1 MSAVRLGDHAKLI
14 RGITFKPV
22 DKCDPRDEG
31 AVVCMRTKNVQAT
44 LDASDLIAVPSSL
57 SKNPEK
63 MLSAGDILVSSA
75 NSWNLVGKC
84 CQVPRLQYPS
94 TAGGFISILRPKTEK
109 LESSYLYRWFS
120 SDVVQRKL
128 RSFANQ
134 TTNISNLDH
143 KRTLELQ
150 IPLPPLAE
158 QKRIAGILDAADA
171 LRAKRREALAQLDT
185 LLQSTFLDM
194 FGDPVTNPMGW
205 EVVHYG
211 QIDSNAGLTSNS
223 LQGNRILTS
232 GDHARGGLSHVPNAK
247 DGDTFISSSRIQN
260 LKDGQLDLG
269 DIAFV
274 EAPES
279 AEAKRTTVEPGDV
292 LLSITADLGRTA
304 VVPRGIAKAHINQHL
319 AILRFTSLNP
329 VFVSYQLAS
338 KGGQAQF
345 DRLNRE
351 GVKAGLNFNDVK
363 SIRLT
368 NPPLNLQQRFA
379 AIADSVEHQKASHR
393 AHYRT
398 TESPPNST
406 PSSPPCNPA
415 PSGETSEP
423 PWKSPPTSRS

>member
-1 MSAVRLGDHAKLI
+1 MSEVRLGDHAKLI

-22 DKCDPRDEG
+22 DKCNPCDEG

-57 SKNPEK
+57 AKNPQK

-120 SDVVQRKL
+120 SDVVQRRL

-171 LRAKRREALAQLDT
+171 LRAQRREALARLDI
-185 LLQSTFLDM
+185 LLQSTFLDL

-205 EVVHYG
+205 EMVDGGRVSRRLTVGIVVKPASYYQPTG
-211 QIDSNAGLTSNS
+211 VPAIRS
-223 LQGNRILTS
+223 LNVRTNKIE
-232 GDHARGGLSHVPNAK
+232 
-247 DGDTFISSSRIQN
+247 
-260 LKDGQLDLG
+260 
-269 DIAFV
+269 IASLV
-274 EAPES
+274 YVS
-279 AEAKRTTVEPGDV
+279 AENNEGRLKKTRVWKDDV
-292 LLSITADLGRTA
+292 LLVRSGQPGTAA
-304 VVPRGIAKAHINQHL
+304 VVPAELDGVNAIDILILTPEQDVAHPVYLSNYFNSAGGKRMVLGAQRGQIQKHLNVGSLRSAPIPLPPLDLQCRFATIVQSVEQQKTSQRTHL
-319 AILRFTSLNP
+319 AELDTLFASLQ
-329 VFVSYQLAS
+329 S
-338 KGGQAQF
+338 
-345 DRLNRE
+345 
-351 GVKAGLNFNDVK
+351 
-363 SIRLT
+363 
-368 NPPLNLQQRFA
+368 
-379 AIADSVEHQKASHR
+379 R
-393 AHYRT
+393 AFR
-398 TESPPNST
+398 
-406 PSSPPCNPA
+406 
-415 PSGETSEP
+415 GDL
-423 PWKSPPTSRS
+423 

>member
-1 MSAVRLGDHAKLI
+1 MNAIS
-14 RGITFKPV
+14 
-22 DKCDPRDEG
+22 E
-31 AVVCMRTKNVQAT
+31 
-44 LDASDLIAVPSSL
+44 IAVLLRNGKSVRQSAEMNGLPITRIETIADGTI
-57 SKNPEK
+57 NPAKVGFADLGESDCADW
-63 MLSAGDILVSSA
+63 LLQDGDILISHI
-75 NSWNLVGKC
+75 NSTKHLGKC
-84 CQVPRLQYPS
+84 AIYEGDPPTLIHGMNLLALRVDPDVAASRYVYWILSS
-94 TAGGFISILRPKTEK
+94 TGFR
-109 LESSYLYRWFS
+109 
-120 SDVVQRKL
+120 RKL
-128 RSFANQ
+128 PQITKNSVNQSSF
-134 TTNISNLDH
+134 NISSF
-143 KRTLELQ
+143 KKLQ
-150 IPLPPLAE
+150 IPLPPLDE

-185 LLQSTFLDM
+185 LIQSTFLDM

-205 EVVHYG
+205 EVVSVG
-211 QIDSNAGLTSNS
+211 DVIGF
-223 LQGNRILTS
+223 LTS
-232 GDHARGGLSHVPNAK
+232 GSRGWAKYYAK
-247 DGDTFISSSRIQN
+247 DGDTFIRIQN

-393 AHYRT
+393 AHLAELDT
-398 TESPPNST
+398 LFASLQ
-406 PSSPPCNPA
+406 
-415 PSGETSEP
+415 
-423 PWKSPPTSRS
+423 SRAFRGDL

>member
-22 DKCDPRDEG
+22 HKCDPRAEG
-31 AVVCMRTKNVQAT
+31 AVVCMRTKNVQAM
-44 LDASDLIAVPSSL
+44 LDASDLIAVPRSL
-57 SKNPEK
+57 VKNPEK

-84 CQVPRLQYPS
+84 CQVPGLQYPS

-143 KRTLELQ
+143 KRTLELPL
-150 IPLPPLAE
+150 PLPPLAE

-185 LLQSTFLDM
+185 FLQSTFLDM
-194 FGDPVTNPMGW
+194 FGDPVTNSMPW
-205 EVVHYG
+205 KVVNVG
-211 QIDSNAGLTSNS
+211 DEIGFM
-223 LQGNRILTS
+223 TS
-232 GDHARGGLSHVPNAK
+232 GSRGWARYYAE
-247 DGDTFISSSRIQN
+247 DGDTFIRIQN

-274 EAPES
+274 NAPES
-279 AEAKRTTVEPGDV
+279 AEARRTRVEPGDV

-304 VVPRGIAKAHINQHL
+304 VVPDGIAKAHINQHL
-319 AILRFTSLNP
+319 AILRFTRLNP

-345 DRLNRE
+345 VRLNRE
-351 GVKAGLNFNDVK
+351 GVKAGMNFNDIK

-368 NPPLNLQQRFA
+368 NPPLDLQHRFA
-379 AIADSVEHQKASHR
+379 AIVGTVEHQKANQR
-393 AHYRT
+393 AHLAELDT
-398 TESPPNST
+398 LFASLQ
-406 PSSPPCNPA
+406 
-415 PSGETSEP
+415 
-423 PWKSPPTSRS
+423 SRAFRGDL